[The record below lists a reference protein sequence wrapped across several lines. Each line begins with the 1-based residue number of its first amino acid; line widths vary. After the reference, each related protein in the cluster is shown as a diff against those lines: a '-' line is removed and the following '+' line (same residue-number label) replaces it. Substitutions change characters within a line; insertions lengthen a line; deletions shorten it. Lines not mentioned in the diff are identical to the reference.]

1 MKNVTSPQRG
11 YLGSGIIRK
20 HSFDNMPR
28 SRMVCPMCG
37 KKGLLK
43 LSNYL
48 ANVHKLSTQERQP
61 YIIRA
66 KKMPIDIATL
76 LMELHKS

>member
-1 MKNVTSPQRG
+1 
-11 YLGSGIIRK
+11 
-20 HSFDNMPR
+20 
-28 SRMVCPMCG
+28 MCG

-66 KKMPIDIATL
+66 KKMPIDIATV